1 MCMSCTT
8 TNDETPRT
16 CNYCGHAPD
25 VQLDPQFGACEECYE
40 DARADACWAA
50 DSRSTQDD
58 DDSGIDPPFDYS
70 TPEDDSDRN
79 GGGEWSGYEP
89 PEVQ

>member
-1 MCMSCTT
+1 MSCTT
-8 TNDETPRT
+8 TNDETPRI

-58 DDSGIDPPFDYS
+58 DDS
-70 TPEDDSDRN
+70 DRY

>member
-8 TNDETPRT
+8 TNDETPRI

-40 DARADACWAA
+40 DVRAEACWDA

-58 DDSGIDPPFDYS
+58 DDS
-70 TPEDDSDRN
+70 DRY